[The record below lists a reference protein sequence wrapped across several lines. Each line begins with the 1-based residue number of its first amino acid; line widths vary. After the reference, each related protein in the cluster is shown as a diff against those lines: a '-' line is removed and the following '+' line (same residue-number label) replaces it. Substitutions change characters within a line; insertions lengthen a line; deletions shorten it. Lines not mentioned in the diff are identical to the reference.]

1 MPESNMEKFIY
12 GQFSLT
18 PKEKEKAEKKGK
30 LKEKEKKMNKATKRL
45 REKQAEKATD
55 WRKKR

>member
-18 PKEKEKAEKKGK
+18 PKEREKAEKEGK
-30 LKEKEKKMNKATKRL
+30 LKEKEEKMNKATKRL

>member
-1 MPESNMEKFIY
+1 MEKFIY

-18 PKEKEKAEKKGK
+18 PKEREKAEKEGK
-30 LKEKEKKMNKATKRL
+30 LKEKEEKMNKATKRL